1 MNELRVYFADGPPEG
16 LGFRKVLVTEPEH
29 PYMEA
34 WWPPGHIIGYEHT
47 FVHTVK
53 GLLDGI
59 ATGGNP
65 TPTFD
70 DGYRCQAVLDAVDR
84 SLESGT

>member
-1 MNELRVYFADGPPEG
+1 MTELRVYFADGPPEG
-16 LGFRKVLVTEPEH
+16 LGFRTVLVTEP
-29 PYMEA
+29 
-34 WWPPGHIIGYEHT
+34 EHT

-59 ATGGNP
+59 AIGGNP
-65 TPTFD
+65 TPTFE

-84 SLESGT
+84 SLESGTWTEPARIDARAV